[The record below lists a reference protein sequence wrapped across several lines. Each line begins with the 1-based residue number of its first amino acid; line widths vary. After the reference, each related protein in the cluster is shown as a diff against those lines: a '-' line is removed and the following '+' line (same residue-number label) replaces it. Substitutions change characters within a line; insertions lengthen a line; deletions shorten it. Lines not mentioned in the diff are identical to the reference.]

1 MKSGIKMDNIIP
13 GVHQEAIR
21 KIYDC
26 SIRPNHLSMN
36 AFNSYK

>member
-1 MKSGIKMDNIIP
+1 MNAKMKTDSIAP

-21 KIYDC
+21 KIYEY
-26 SIRPNHLSMN
+26 SIKPNHLSKE

>member
-1 MKSGIKMDNIIP
+1 MKIDSIVP

-21 KIYDC
+21 KIYDY
-26 SIRPNHLSMN
+26 SIAPNHLSIE